1 MESASL
7 AIFLTCIMGEIPH
20 LIGFPVGLVCDE
32 QLPGSSLLSEMSFP
46 SDYPESLEGEGA

>member
-1 MESASL
+1 
-7 AIFLTCIMGEIPH
+7 MGEIPH